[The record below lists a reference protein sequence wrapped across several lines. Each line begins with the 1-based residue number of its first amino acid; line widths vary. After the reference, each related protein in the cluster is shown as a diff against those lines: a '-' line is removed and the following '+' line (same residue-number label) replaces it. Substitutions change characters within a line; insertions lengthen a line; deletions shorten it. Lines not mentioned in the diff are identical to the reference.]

1 MRPLIFIVIL
11 FLVSCKSYKRQDID
25 NEIEFDNSNLSIQ
38 DDSLQFQL
46 KRCIVTKN
54 NDSIIMNFSDTSKH
68 SNYYELEV
76 IKTHLSTISSFRQ
89 TFSVTDSS
97 YRQPKFQTVFQKVM
111 TNKSSY
117 LKGDSI
123 QGEILLKIISFNSWP
138 EIYTDTLLVQGK
150 FKAIVK

>member
-1 MRPLIFIVIL
+1 MRPLIIIVVL
-11 FLVSCKSYKRQDID
+11 FLVSCNNLKRQDIA
-25 NEIEFDNSNLSIQ
+25 NENEFHNSNLFIQ

-54 NDSIIMNFSDTSKH
+54 KDSLVMNFTDTSKH

-76 IKTHLSTISSFRQ
+76 IKTNSSTISSLRQ

-97 YRQPKFQTVFQKVM
+97 YRPPKFQTIIQKVT
-111 TNKSSY
+111 TNKSSF

-123 QGEILLKIISFNSWP
+123 QGDILLKIISFNFWP
-138 EIYTDTLLVQGK
+138 EIYNDTLLVQGN